1 MSRKHQLVD
10 LEMLFFRVVQEALT
24 NRYKH
29 AGASQVETL
38 VRYVLGQLDLTVGDD
53 GVEIVGTAANRSDRE
68 SLGLVGIR
76 ERVKAFGRTLAISQG
91 AVCSTRFAVRLP
103 D

>member
-1 MSRKHQLVD
+1 
-10 LEMLFFRVVQEALT
+10 MLFFKIVREALT
-24 NRYKH
+24 NTYKH

-38 VRYVLGQLDLTVGDD
+38 VRYVLGPLDRTVGDD
-53 GVEIVGTAANRSDRE
+53 GVEIVGTATNRSDRG

-76 ERVKAFGRTLAISQG
+76 EWAEAFGRTLAISRG
-91 AVCSTRFAVRLP
+91 AICSTRFAVRLP